1 VEEERMA
8 VWVWEGRT
16 RTGEVRK
23 GTMEADAERDVLI
36 KLRQQNIQ
44 PSRVKKK
51 GRALQLPSFGGSV
64 TAAQLVVFVRQ
75 FATMIDAGLPLVQ
88 CLDILGTQ
96 EPNRAFKKVIL
107 DVKSNVEGGST
118 FADSL
123 KKHPAVFD
131 NLFVNLVAAGEI
143 GGILDTILNRL
154 ATYIEKNVKL
164 VRQVKGAMAY
174 PIGILVV
181 AIGVVGAL
189 LKYVIPTFEKMFA
202 DMGGAK
208 LPAITQFVI
217 GASHWFQEYFFFI
230 IVGGIG
236 FLYGA
241 RQFYRSPK
249 GRDIVDTVLL
259 KMPIFGPLL
268 RKVAVAK
275 FTRTLGTMIASGVP
289 ILDGLEIVA
298 KSAGNTVIERAIYF
312 VRDKI
317 SEGSNMAEP
326 PAKTNVFPSMVVQ
339 MIAVG
344 ESTGAMDTMLQKIA
358 DFYEDEV
365 EVAVNSLT
373 KLLEP
378 LMMVFIGG
386 IVGTVLIA
394 MYMPIFEVAG
404 NVKT

>member
-1 VEEERMA
+1 MA

-51 GRALQLPSFGGSV
+51 GRSLRLPSFGGSV

-96 EPNRAFKKVIL
+96 EPNRTFKKVIL

-230 IVGGIG
+230 IVGSIA
-236 FLYGA
+236 FMYGA
-241 RQFYRSPK
+241 RQFYRSSK

-326 PAKTNVFPSMVVQ
+326 LAKTNVFPSMVVQ

>member
-1 VEEERMA
+1 MA
-8 VWVWEGRT
+8 EWVWEGRT
-16 RTGEVRK
+16 RAGEVRK
-23 GTMEADAERDVLI
+23 GVIQAESEKDAHLL
-36 KLRQQNIQ
+36 LRQRNILPDKVRQ
-44 PSRVKKK
+44 KRKS
-51 GRALQLPSFGGSV
+51 LQLPGFGGKV
-64 TAAQLVVFVRQ
+64 RAEELVVFVRQ

-88 CLDILGTQ
+88 CLDILSSQ
-96 EPNRAFKKVIL
+96 EPNKFFKRVL
-107 DVKSNVEGGST
+107 SDVKESVESGMT

-123 KKHPAVFD
+123 RKHPTVFD
-131 NLFVNLVAAGEI
+131 TLFVNLVAAGEI

-164 VRQVKGAMAY
+164 VRQVKGAMTY

-181 AIGVVGAL
+181 AGGVVFAL
-189 LKYVIPTFEKMFA
+189 LKFVIPTFEKMFA
-202 DMGGAK
+202 DFGNAK
-208 LPAITQFVI
+208 LPSLTQFVI
-217 GASHWFQEYFFFI
+217 NASNWFGVWWWAVI
-230 IVGGIG
+230 IGIG
-236 FLYGA
+236 AGLYA
-241 RQFYRSPK
+241 FKQFISTER
-249 GRDIVDTVLL
+249 GREIFDTAMLRFPVIG
-259 KMPIFGPLL
+259 KLL

-289 ILDGLEIVA
+289 ILDALDIVA
-298 KSAGNTVIERAIYF
+298 KAANNKVIEKAIYF

-317 SEGSNMAEP
+317 SEGSNMADP
-326 PAKTNVFPSMVVQ
+326 LAKTNVFPSMVVQ

-365 EVAVNSLT
+365 EVAVEGLT

-378 LMMVFIGG
+378 IMMVFIGG

-394 MYMPIFEVAG
+394 MYLPIFSIAG